1 MRAAVALLIVLG
13 LAGPSVAGSAHD
25 VRGWNPQT
33 DAVDV
38 LDRKCQTCHSRQRID
53 SAVEARRNMQE
64 VLTSMEKKG
73 VRLTEKERE
82 VLGIFWKG
90 PFRGEKRQ

>member
-1 MRAAVALLIVLG
+1 MRPILIVFGVILCTAAAAY
-13 LAGPSVAGSAHD
+13 AGKPHD

-33 DAVDV
+33 DAFDV

-53 SAVEARRNMQE
+53 SAIEAKQD
-64 VLTSMEKKG
+64 MEEIVSRMERKG
-73 VRLTEKERE
+73 VRLTDRERE

-90 PFRGEKRQ
+90 PFKGEKK

>member
-1 MRAAVALLIVLG
+1 MRVTVAALIVVG
-13 LAGPSVAGSAHD
+13 LAAPSVAGTPHD

-38 LDRKCQTCHSRQRID
+38 IDRKCQTCHSRQRID
-53 SAVEARRNMQE
+53 SAVEAKQSMQE
-64 VLTSMEKKG
+64 ILSSMEKKG
-73 VRLTEKERE
+73 VRLTERERE

-90 PFRGEKRQ
+90 PFRGEKKP

>member
-1 MRAAVALLIVLG
+1 MGQLTILLLIALCSVASA
-13 LAGPSVAGSAHD
+13 LAGPPHD

-53 SAVEARRNMQE
+53 SAVEAKKDMQE
-64 VLTSMEKKG
+64 VISRMEKKG
-73 VRLTEKERE
+73 VRLSDKERE

-90 PFRGEKRQ
+90 PFKGEKK